1 MGNAVMLRALLLAL
15 TLAAAAAAAE
25 KRQTYIVHMA
35 KSAMPAEYADHGEWY
50 GASLRS
56 VSTSSASS
64 VAAAK
69 MLYAYDTVL
78 HGFSARLTAKEADD
92 LACLD
97 GVLAVNPETR
107 YELHTTRTP
116 EFLGIAGADG
126 GGEGLF
132 PQSGTAADVVV
143 GVLDTGVWPE
153 SRSYDD
159 TGLSEVPT
167 FWKGKCEEG
176 AEFNASACNRKLVGA
191 RFFSRG
197 YEAAMGPMDTSRE
210 SRSPRDDDGHGT
222 HTSSTAAGAA
232 VPGASLFG
240 FASGTAR
247 GMAPRARVAAYKV
260 CWLGGCFSSDILAG
274 MDAAVADG
282 CGVLSLSLGGGAA
295 DYSRDSVAIGAFAA
309 MEQGVLVSCSAGNAG
324 PGSSTLSNVAPWITT
339 VGAGTLDRDFPAY
352 VALGNGKNYTGV
364 SLYSGKPLP
373 ANTPLPIIYGANA
386 SNSTAG
392 NLCMPGTLTP
402 EKVAGK
408 IVVCDRGGERACPE
422 GVRGAGRGGSRHG
435 ALQHG
440 GERGGARGRR
450 APPPG
455 RGGRREGRRCDQV
468 LRGVGHQ
475 PDGDDRGRRDAG
487 RCAAVA
493 GGGGVLVEGSQH
505 GDAGDFEAGHHRAGG
520 QHTRGVD
527 GESRAHGARHRH
539 ATRRVQHH
547 LRHVHVVPARQR
559 PRRAAP
565 GRPPGVE
572 PRRRAVR
579 AHDHGLRLL
588 LRWFVAAAGRGD
600 GHGGNA
606 VRLRRRAC
614 GPGKGGGPGAR
625 VRPERTGLRGFP
637 VRAQV
642 QPGHDRRRGEEQGRG
657 HLRREQDV
665 LRGGAKLPVVRRGV
679 RHGERRGR
687 GGVGGDHRDAQA
699 HVDERG
705 WGRDVQGVYV
715 RGRSGGGRG
724 GGRGAEG
731 ACVRVGGAEEELHG
745 EVHVQV
751 AAVGDVRIRPARVVR
766 RQAQR
771 GKPNSVHVDLMD
783 TTGLFWRLMKQNGV
797 RVNGPSY
804 GHVHCLDGSKG
815 WSVKLEGLKGC
826 ER

>member
-1 MGNAVMLRALLLAL
+1 MGNAAVMLRALLLAL
-15 TLAAAAAAAE
+15 AVAVAAAATAAAE

-35 KSAMPAEYADHGEWY
+35 KSAMPAEYAGDHGEWY

-56 VSTSSASS
+56 VSSSSS
-64 VAAAK
+64 SSSAK

-78 HGFSARLTAKEADD
+78 HGFSARLTAKEAND

-126 GGEGLF
+126 CGEGLF

-159 TGLSEVPT
+159 TGLGEVPT
-167 FWKGKCEEG
+167 FWKGRCDG
-176 AEFNASACNRKLVGA
+176 FNASACNRKLVGA

-247 GMAPRARVAAYKV
+247 GMAPHARVAVYKV

-274 MDAAVADG
+274 MDAAVVDG

-352 VALGNGKNYTGV
+352 IALGNGKNYTGV

-373 ANTPLPIIYGANA
+373 ANTPLPIIYAANA

-408 IVVCDRGGERACPE
+408 IVVCDRG
-422 GVRGAGRGGSRHG
+422 VS
-435 ALQHG
+435 
-440 GERGGARGRR
+440 ARVQKGF
-450 APPPG
+450 
-455 RGGRREGRRCDQV
+455 V
-468 LRGVGHQ
+468 V
-475 PDGDDRGRRDAG
+475 RDAG
-487 RCAAVA
+487 GAGMVLSNTAANGEELVADAHLLPAAGVGEREGEAIKSYVASAANPTATIVVAGTQVGVRPSPVVAAFSSRGPNMVTPEILKPDIIAPGVNILAAWTGKAGPTGLAADTRRVGFNIISGTSMSCPHVSGLAALLRSARPEWSPAAVRSALMTTAYASYSGGSSPLLDAATGTAATPFDYGAGHVDPARAADPGLVYDLGARDYVDFLCALKYSPDMIAAVA
-493 GGGGVLVEGSQH
+493 RSKDMACAGNRTYSVGDLNYPSFSVAFATANGEG
-505 GDAGDFEAGHHRAGG
+505 
-520 QHTRGVD
+520 
-527 GESRAHGARHRH
+527 GES
-539 ATRRVQHH
+539 
-547 LRHVHVVPARQR
+547 
-559 PRRAAP
+559 AAP
-565 GRPPGVE
+565 TTVTHKRTLTNVGGAGTYKVSTSVAGAAEGVAVDVE
-572 PRRRAVR
+572 PKELA
-579 AHDHGLRLL
+579 
-588 LRWFVAAAGRGD
+588 FAAAGEKKSYTVRFTSRSQPSGTSGFGRLVWSD
-600 GHGGNA
+600 GKH
-606 VRLRRRAC
+606 
-614 GPGKGGGPGAR
+614 
-625 VRPERTGLRGFP
+625 
-637 VRAQV
+637 
-642 QPGHDRRRGEEQGRG
+642 
-657 HLRREQDV
+657 
-665 LRGGAKLPVVRRGV
+665 
-679 RHGERRGR
+679 
-687 GGVGGDHRDAQA
+687 
-699 HVDERG
+699 
-705 WGRDVQGVYV
+705 
-715 RGRSGGGRG
+715 S
-724 GGRGAEG
+724 
-731 ACVRVGGAEEELHG
+731 
-745 EVHVQV
+745 V
-751 AAVGDVRIRPARVVR
+751 ASPIAF
-766 RQAQR
+766 
-771 GKPNSVHVDLMD
+771 
-783 TTGLFWRLMKQNGV
+783 TWT
-797 RVNGPSY
+797 
-804 GHVHCLDGSKG
+804 
-815 WSVKLEGLKGC
+815 
-826 ER
+826 